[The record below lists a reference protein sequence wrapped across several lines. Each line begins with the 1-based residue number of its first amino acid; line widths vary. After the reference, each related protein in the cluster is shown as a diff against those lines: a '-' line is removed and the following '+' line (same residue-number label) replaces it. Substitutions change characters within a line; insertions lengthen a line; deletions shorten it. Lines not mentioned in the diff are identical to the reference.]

1 MPTKWIQDTHYF
13 NSASPFTL
21 PLKAKQPYSLKPAKS
36 SLRRMIPSP
45 IPSHCSL
52 PLPQLME
59 YIEHRSIYSIRREAP
74 ERKRGFVRGMGTVSA
89 KKKKS
94 SKSSFLQ
101 SILLICVAI
110 SAIESK
116 RRIVQINE
124 TVVLKQSRFTTVY
137 ILRNGARQLMGLQE
151 SPPNLLARPI

>member
-1 MPTKWIQDTHYF
+1 
-13 NSASPFTL
+13 
-21 PLKAKQPYSLKPAKS
+21 
-36 SLRRMIPSP
+36 
-45 IPSHCSL
+45 
-52 PLPQLME
+52 ME

-116 RRIVQINE
+116 RRIV
-124 TVVLKQSRFTTVY
+124 
-137 ILRNGARQLMGLQE
+137 
-151 SPPNLLARPI
+151 